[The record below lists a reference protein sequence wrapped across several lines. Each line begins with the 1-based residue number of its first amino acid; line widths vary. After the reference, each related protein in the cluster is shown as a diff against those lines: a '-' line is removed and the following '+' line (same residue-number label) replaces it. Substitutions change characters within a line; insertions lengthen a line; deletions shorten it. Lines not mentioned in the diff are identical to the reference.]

1 MASHTAWVE
10 TADEMRRLG
19 AEWSSRWQP
28 GDIVLLEG
36 ELGAGKTTFV
46 RGVLEA
52 KGVREPVRSPTFN
65 LVQQF
70 ETNPP
75 ILHADL
81 YRVTGPAGLGLED
94 FVDTHVLFVE
104 WPDRLGSLID
114 PERCWRVEIEF
125 AGSSRVVRI
134 SGPAR

>member
-1 MASHTAWVE
+1 MATHTVWVE

-28 GDIVLLEG
+28 GDIVLLDG

-52 KGVREPVRSPTFN
+52 KGVTEPVRSPTFN

-70 ETNPP
+70 DTKPP

-81 YRVTGPAGLGLED
+81 YRVTGAAGLGLEES
-94 FVDTHVLFVE
+94 FDTHILFVE
-104 WPDRLGSLID
+104 WPDRLGTLVATA
-114 PERCWRVEIEF
+114 RCWRVEIEF
-125 AGSSRVVRI
+125 AGTSRIVRI
-134 SGPAR
+134 SPPPR